1 MDREKNLLLAGKLAP
16 ELKKWIVPA
25 KNVVDLVKSPK
36 PWQQTAAVPAFPAEN
51 LPDQMLA
58 KGERIVLDFGETLVG
73 KVRLRLECLR
83 SIDSP
88 VKLKF
93 LAAELPYEAAG
104 DPETFESGLGR
115 GWLQEDMITVY
126 ELPAEIELPY
136 RWSFRYLVVDVIA
149 CPHTRFRIT
158 KAEAI
163 AQSSAGQ
170 ELPAPLPGWE
180 REMRLIDEAC
190 ARTLRNCMQDFPE
203 DGPKRDRRL
212 WLGDLRLQAL
222 VNHVTFRRYDQFE
235 RGIQFLAGCTDDRGM
250 IPAAVMMSPEP
261 HGSSFILD
269 YSLIFARLLLEHCRF
284 SGNPELGGELFEA
297 AEKQLDF
304 FRAALDEN
312 LGFHHPGGWLFI
324 DHCQKLDRT
333 APMVCAA
340 IWGAEALAELAEL
353 LNRPAGKIDALR
365 QEADSWRKALRA
377 SSFDP
382 ELGMLRSGY
391 ERQLS
396 WASQIWGA
404 LAGVLS
410 PEEARAALVRLPDL
424 PDAVGPQTPYLM
436 HYFLE
441 ACRACGA
448 EDLLENTIRRYWG
461 GMIRHGA
468 DTFWEAYREDDDF
481 YTPYGNDPRNNS
493 ACHAW
498 SSTPSFF
505 LRTKGKF

>member
-1 MDREKNLLLAGKLAP
+1 MMDKENNLLLAGKLAP
-16 ELKKWIVPA
+16 ELKKWTVPA
-25 KNVVDLVKSPK
+25 KDVVDLVKSPK
-36 PWQQTAAVPAFPAEN
+36 PWQQVAAVPAFPAGK
-51 LPDQMLA
+51 LPDQLLA
-58 KGERIVLDFGETLVG
+58 RGERIVLDFGETLVG

-88 VKLKF
+88 VKLK
-93 LAAELPYEAAG
+93 LLGAELPYEAAG

-115 GWLQEDMITVY
+115 GWLQEDMVTVC

-136 RWSFRYLVVDVIA
+136 RWSLRYLVVDVIA
-149 CPHTRFRIT
+149 APRTRFSIT
-158 KAEAI
+158 RTEVI

-170 ELPAPLPGWE
+170 ELPAPFPRWD
-180 REMRLIDEAC
+180 REMRLIDETGS
-190 ARTLRNCMQDFPE
+190 RTLRNCMQDFPE

-235 RGIQFLAGCTDDRGM
+235 RGIRFLSGCTDERGM

-269 YSLIFARLLLEHCRF
+269 YSLIFARLLLEHGRF
-284 SGNPELGGELFEA
+284 SGNWELGDELFET

-304 FRAALDEN
+304 FRAGLDEN

-324 DHCQKLDRT
+324 DHCQELDRT
-333 APMVCAA
+333 VPMVCVA
-340 IWGAEALAELAEL
+340 IWSAEALAELAGQ
-353 LNRPAGKIDALR
+353 LNRSAKKIDSLKR
-365 QEADSWRKALRA
+365 EAAAWRKALRT

-396 WASQIWGA
+396 WASQIWGT
-404 LAGVLS
+404 LAGVLTQ
-410 PEEARAALVRLPDL
+410 EEARAALTGLQKT
-424 PDAVGPQTPYLM
+424 PDAIGPQTPYLM

-448 EDLLENTIRRYWG
+448 EELLENTIRRYWG

-468 DTFWEAYREDDDF
+468 DTFWEAYKEGDDL
-481 YTPYGNDPRNNS
+481 YTPYGDDPRNNS

-498 SSTPSFF
+498 SATPGFF
-505 LRTKGKF
+505 LRTKG